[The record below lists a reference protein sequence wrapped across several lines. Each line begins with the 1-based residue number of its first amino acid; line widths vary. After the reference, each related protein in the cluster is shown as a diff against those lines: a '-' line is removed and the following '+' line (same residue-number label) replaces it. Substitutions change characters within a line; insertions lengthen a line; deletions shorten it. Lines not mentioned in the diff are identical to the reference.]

1 MDATTAMYVAQGIH
15 GIAYGMLLFL
25 VASGLT
31 LIFGMMGILNI
42 AHAAFFMLAAYF
54 CYQVLAW
61 TGNFWLALLL
71 APIAAALV
79 GVVVERFLLRRVHA
93 FGHMGELI
101 LTIGVMLVIMDG
113 VKAFW
118 GTQNLPVRI
127 PPALAGL
134 INVGGMDYPVYRL
147 FIIGLS
153 LLVLGLLAFV
163 LYRTRL
169 GMVVRAAVSDADMV
183 NALGINVPV
192 LFMFVFGAGTWLA
205 GVAGVAIAPIL
216 TVFPG
221 LADQMGM
228 DAFIVVVVGGFG
240 SLGGAF
246 LVSIICGLLSSYGVQ
261 FMSQLAP
268 VLMFIFMAVVLPAPL
283 APRKPNISPL
293 PTSKDIRSTAVKDPN
308 FLVRFSEEIT
318 AFIYSNF
325 SLVP

>member
-54 CYQVLAW
+54 CYQVLVW
-61 TGNFWLALLL
+61 TGSFWLALLL
-71 APIAAALV
+71 APMAAAVV

-101 LTIGVMLVIMDG
+101 LTVGVMLVIMDG
-113 VKAFW
+113 VKVFW
-118 GTQNLPVRI
+118 GTQNLPVRV
-127 PPALAGL
+127 PQALEGL
-134 INVGGMDYPVYRL
+134 VNLGGMDYPIYRL

-153 LLVLGLLAFV
+153 LLVLGSLTLV
-163 LYRTRL
+163 LYKTRL
-169 GMVVRAAVSDADMV
+169 GMVVRAAVSDAGMV

-205 GVAGVAIAPIL
+205 GLAGVAISPIL

-246 LVSIICGLLSSYGVQ
+246 LVSMICGLLSSYGVQ
-261 FMSQLAP
+261 FVSQLAP
-268 VLMFIFMAVVLPAPL
+268 VLMFIFMAVVLA
-283 APRKPNISPL
+283 
-293 PTSKDIRSTAVKDPN
+293 IRPMG
-308 FLVRFSEEIT
+308 FFGERE
-318 AFIYSNF
+318 
-325 SLVP
+325 